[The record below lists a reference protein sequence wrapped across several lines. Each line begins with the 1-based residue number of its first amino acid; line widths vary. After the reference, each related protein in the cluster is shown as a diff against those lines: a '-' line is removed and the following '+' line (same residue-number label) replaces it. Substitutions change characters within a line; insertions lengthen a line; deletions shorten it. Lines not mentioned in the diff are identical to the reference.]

1 MGRKKKEVE
10 KPVISA
16 VEKLMLAIKLATD
29 VTNEVSRVSDRAF
42 IHSLVMGGDLR
53 MEMDVHLG
61 RYTQV
66 TCNINTAC
74 TKYVV
79 SPMMSSGRETE
90 VDIEELRRLDVACH
104 NILKIT
110 QESEAGIQGFNR
122 AMQAKEYDKGYA
134 ILAKGDSI
142 VVESKDI
149 EALIGPKHISYHS
162 KEHDINTDSLNDI
175 SKFCKALREVEQL

>member
-1 MGRKKKEVE
+1 
-10 KPVISA
+10 
-16 VEKLMLAIKLATD
+16 
-29 VTNEVSRVSDRAF
+29 
-42 IHSLVMGGDLR
+42 
-53 MEMDVHLG
+53 
-61 RYTQV
+61 
-66 TCNINTAC
+66 
-74 TKYVV
+74 
-79 SPMMSSGRETE
+79 MMSSGRETE